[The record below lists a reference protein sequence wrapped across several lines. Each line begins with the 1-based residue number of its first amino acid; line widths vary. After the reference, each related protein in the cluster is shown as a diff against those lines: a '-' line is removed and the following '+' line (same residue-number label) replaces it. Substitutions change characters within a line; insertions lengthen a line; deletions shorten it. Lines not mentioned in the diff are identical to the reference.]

1 MQGTSNSRSF
11 DSSWH
16 LMLNLFAATGVSLLL
31 YGVYIN
37 LFLLSVYTLARRRN
51 GSGKKFLLAASCV
64 IAVVATTQMALIIAQ
79 AILTARS
86 VQQLLHA
93 QVIDHPRL
101 VKTLQTAQLSL
112 GVINNLVTDSLFLY
126 RCYVIWGYQWKVLIL
141 PAMFILTTFVVGIWA
156 SQTHDVAKAQIVYS
170 LWMATNLVLT
180 ALTAGRILWTRHAT
194 SYDGVDGTLR
204 VRCNRA
210 IGLILESGAIY
221 CVGITVLL
229 FSVSVKDVEA
239 FAIGLG
245 LTSQLL
251 NIIPT
256 FTLVYVGLADTAGK
270 SHPESDRKTSL
281 PRAAVRPWQPTWVL
295 DIKPQGI
302 EEGDY
307 V

>member
-1 MQGTSNSRSF
+1 
-11 DSSWH
+11 
-16 LMLNLFAATGVSLLL
+16 MLNLFAATGVS
-31 YGVYIN
+31 VYIN

-64 IAVVATTQMALIIAQ
+64 IAV
-79 AILTARS
+79 
-86 VQQLLHA
+86 QLLHA

-112 GVINNLVTDSLFLY
+112 GVINKWVYPGLSVFALAALRISNSGTSLT
-126 RCYVIWGYQWKVLIL
+126 
-141 PAMFILTTFVVGIWA
+141 AVVGIWA
-156 SQTHDVAKAQIVYS
+156 SQTRGVAKAQIVYS

-180 ALTAGRILWTRHAT
+180 ALTGNWSDTVDPDNAT
-194 SYDGVDGTLR
+194 SYDRVDSTLR

-229 FSVSVKDVEA
+229 FSVSVKDVEV

-251 NIIPT
+251 VKHNPT

-270 SHPESDRKTSL
+270 SHPESDRKTHCLGRGS
-281 PRAAVRPWQPTWVL
+281 AYGKPTSVL

-302 EEGDY
+302 EEGDH